1 MVYFLFLG
9 RKGFIMHEFKKGWF
23 LLKKIICFIYIIV
36 FFAGCSYHI
45 DKKDVVKNGTEG
57 KIFYKTV
64 NNSIDEFPNNYEN
77 TQIAIDKNLIL
88 DNLSDICISP
98 RKFDTDGEIA
108 ALNFLKNKLEE
119 YGYIAD
125 IQNFPGYKQDMNSTY
140 VKYNIDY
147 FKSNPYNSESL
158 GTGRNLIGKM
168 ANHNNTK
175 KTILLTAHYDTT
187 AGNIGVI
194 DNGTGVSVILEVA
207 RQLRKYDSTLNI
219 EIVLFSAEEY
229 FRSGSRFFVSSLT
242 DDEKKNII
250 GCINVDMVGEQGAE
264 KFVIKA
270 NTGEHNILSLMMNDQ
285 LDKPL
290 PILAAGTSDDLS
302 FYLNKIPAVTLANK
316 KPDPSRSKEKNQF
329 QYINID
335 ELENVVHV
343 IANFIINF
351 DINKYNKFI
360 ATEAF
365 ESNKTIDDYNIG
377 NPVNARIIDEF
388 EIKKINAKLQ
398 ENGYDSLTEYVY
410 ERTDGKTCIIT
421 QKNSTFI
428 NPSVYSKY
436 KILNSENI
444 GQGIDCFYF
453 INEDIMSDTKVYY
466 VINSYY
472 GEIKGNISTNEA
484 LDILNTCYKKMYKR
498 TFGK

>member
-1 MVYFLFLG
+1 M
-9 RKGFIMHEFKKGWF
+9 
-23 LLKKIICFIYIIV
+23 KKIIYFIYIIV
-36 FFAGCSYHI
+36 FLTGCSYHI
-45 DKKDVVKNGTEG
+45 SKKDVVKKRTDMN
-57 KIFYKTV
+57 ISDDMV
-64 NNSIDEFPNNYEN
+64 NNSEDKLQNNYKKEN
-77 TQIAIDKNLIL
+77 IQIAIDKNLIL
-88 DNLSDICISP
+88 DNLNNICICP
-98 RKFDTDGEIA
+98 RKFGTDGEIT

-119 YGYIAD
+119 YGYITD
-125 IQNFPGYKQDMNSTY
+125 IQNFQVYKLDMKSTY
-140 VKYNIDY
+140 VKYNVDY

-168 ANHNNTK
+168 DNHENTK

-187 AGNIGVI
+187 ADTIGAI

-229 FRSGSRFFVSSLT
+229 FRAGSRAFVSSLS

-250 GCINVDMVGEQGAE
+250 GCINVDMVGEKGAE
-264 KFVIKA
+264 NFVIKA
-270 NTGEHNILSLMMNDQ
+270 NTGEHNILTLMMSDQ

-290 PILAAGTSDDLS
+290 PILAAGNSDDLS

-316 KPDPSRSKEKNQF
+316 KPDPSRSKQKNQF

-335 ELENVVHV
+335 ELENVVYL

-351 DINKYNKFI
+351 DIDKYNKFLTTKTF
-360 ATEAF
+360 A
-365 ESNKTIDDYNIG
+365 SNKTIDDHYNIG
-377 NPVNARIIDEF
+377 NPVNTRIIDEF
-388 EIKKINAKLQ
+388 EIKKINSNLQ
-398 ENGYDSLTEYVY
+398 ENGYDSQTEYVY
-410 ERTDGKTCIIT
+410 ERADGKMCIIT

-436 KILNSENI
+436 KILNSKKS

-453 INEDIMSDTKVYY
+453 INEDITSDTKVYY
-466 VINSYY
+466 LINSYY

-484 LDILNTCYKKMYKR
+484 LDILKSCYEKMYNSI
-498 TFGK
+498 FGK